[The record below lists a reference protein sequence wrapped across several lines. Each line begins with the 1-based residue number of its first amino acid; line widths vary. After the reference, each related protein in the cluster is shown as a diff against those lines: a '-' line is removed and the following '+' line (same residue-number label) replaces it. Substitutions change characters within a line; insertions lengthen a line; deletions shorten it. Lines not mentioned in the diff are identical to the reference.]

1 MAKYDDLTPD
11 QRHWLTRI
19 AAAIRPYPNEGFAV
33 HFLLDHAALSFR
45 HANAGLLDLPRE
57 PLLLQAYHDGGYIHL
72 EWDSPSRV
80 CFIPAPHLER
90 AVAFWAKSRWSR
102 WWINLLFDLGHNE
115 TFRSRLLWHGFS
127 IAVAVFLAYL
137 REIALWLGQ
146 VL

>member
-57 PLLLQAYHDGGYIHL
+57 PLLLQAYHDGGYIHA
-72 EWDSPSRV
+72 EWDSPSRA

-90 AVAFWAKSRWSR
+90 AVAFWAKSRWGR
-102 WWINLLFDLGHNE
+102 WWINLGHDLGHND
-115 TFRSRLLWHGFS
+115 TLRSKLIWAFWTVIVSCLGT
-127 IAVAVFLAYL
+127 IAMKLFGW
-137 REIALWLGQ
+137 I
-146 VL
+146 